1 MLLLSDVKNMF
12 KMSFSLIPVDLDM
25 SLVALWLKL
34 LDKNGNGPF
43 VALPYWVPLL
53 SSSSYFSSKIP
64 LEVKVKVMIT

>member
-1 MLLLSDVKNMF
+1 MLKNMF
-12 KMSFSLIPVDLDM
+12 KMSSSLIAVDLDM

-43 VALPYWVPLL
+43 VAPPYWVPLP